1 MHPELKKY
9 VALVSHGTRVQL
21 RPVQGVR
28 FFVSKSGYDNR
39 SVNFLQGLTFV
50 VERDLRLITS
60 LDLDEKL
67 LNESKLESKM
77 QYIRTLNFPLLTFRD
92 EGTKLF
98 FDQFKCFLQG
108 CPRQS
113 IKKNRATTCKQGL
126 L

>member
-50 VERDLRLITS
+50 VEKDLRLITS

-67 LNESKLESKM
+67 LN
-77 QYIRTLNFPLLTFRD
+77 
-92 EGTKLF
+92 
-98 FDQFKCFLQG
+98 
-108 CPRQS
+108 
-113 IKKNRATTCKQGL
+113 
-126 L
+126 